1 MSSSKKRTQG
11 KKTRRKRRRFTAEFK
26 ADVVGLCESGG
37 ESISEVCRRLELI
50 ETSVRAWVKQARAE
64 RVNGTSETLARSE
77 REELAQLRR
86 ETKRL
91 RMERDILKK
100 ATAFF
105 ARESS

>member
-1 MSSSKKRTQG
+1 MSSSKKSPRS

-26 ADVVGLCESGG
+26 ADVVRLCESGG
-37 ESISEVCRRLELI
+37 ESIGEVCRRLDLT
-50 ETSVRAWVKQARAE
+50 ETAVHAWVKQAATD
-64 RVNGTSETLARSE
+64 RVGGTPEALSTSE

-86 ETKRL
+86 DNKRL
-91 RMERDILKK
+91 KMERDILKK